1 MACDA
6 DDGCT
11 AFCFLISFRFG
22 THTYPSLFHFTNC
35 TAKSLTIILKEYL
48 YFYSSFSH
56 CCTTVSRKVVG
67 KSARDYPERYCGYFL
82 VHFSSKK
89 FERMAQEAM
98 DVCLRELKE
107 SNKSRFDSYSVRNS
121 VLIISHITFRDCCVH
136 FFPDNLSRN
145 SCILLSSV
153 LRSQ

>member
-56 CCTTVSRKVVG
+56 CCTCGIQLFRERLSEKVNATIPKGIVG
-67 KSARDYPERYCGYFL
+67 IF
-82 VHFSSKK
+82 
-89 FERMAQEAM
+89 
-98 DVCLRELKE
+98 
-107 SNKSRFDSYSVRNS
+107 
-121 VLIISHITFRDCCVH
+121 
-136 FFPDNLSRN
+136 
-145 SCILLSSV
+145 
-153 LRSQ
+153 